1 MDELE
6 FCLKS
11 ISYPL
16 GMLLEGKERKTEDA
30 VRVSRETIT
39 LPEVPFGALCYLT
52 GLALFDSLELVDKKR
67 LAEDY
72 DRLEVFKKKLL
83 ASKLGEN
90 LKPYLT
96 NPGLLISPLERLS
109 FDWLEFQRRKEKV
122 ESYLKRLRELIQE
135 SRSRNEY
142 LDRASFVEELT
153 VDEGLLLGYLAES
166 EKEREL
172 INSAL
177 GKHNPDYR
185 EMAKRYFKA
194 LRG

>member
-16 GMLLEGKERKTEDA
+16 GMLLEGKERKVGDA
-30 VRVSRETIT
+30 VRVSSKSIT
-39 LPEVPFGALCYLT
+39 LPEVPFAALCYLT
-52 GLALFDSLELVDKKR
+52 GVALFDSLETVDKKR
-67 LAEDY
+67 LTGDY
-72 DRLEVFKKKLL
+72 DRLEAFKRKLL
-83 ASKLGEN
+83 SSKLGKS

-96 NPGLLISPLERLS
+96 NPGLFISPLERLS

-122 ESYLKRLRELIQE
+122 EPYLKRLRKIMGE
-135 SRSRNEY
+135 SKSRAEF
-142 LDRASFVEELT
+142 LEKASFVGELT
-153 VDEGLLLGYLAES
+153 VDDGLLLNHLAKD
-166 EKEREL
+166 EKEAEL

-177 GKHNPDYR
+177 GKHNQEYR

>member
-16 GMLLEGKERKTEDA
+16 GMLLEGKELKTGDA
-30 VRVSRETIT
+30 VRVSSKAIT
-39 LPEVPFGALCYLT
+39 LPKVPFAALCYLT

-72 DRLEVFKKKLL
+72 DRLEAFKKKLL
-83 ASKLGEN
+83 SSKLREA
-90 LKPYLT
+90 LKPYFE
-96 NPGLLISPLERLS
+96 NPGLFVSPLERLS
-109 FDWLEFQRRKEKV
+109 LDWLEFQRRKEKV
-122 ESYLKRLRELIQE
+122 EPYFKQLREILRE
-135 SRSRNEY
+135 SKSREEY
-142 LDRASFVEELT
+142 LEKSSFLKELT

-177 GKHNPDYR
+177 GKHSPEYR